1 MTAQIQNDNI
11 TSSEN
16 QKVVDKKTTK
26 KRNKNKKGEDQQ
38 QKYKPTPQS
47 PFTTYNFSELK
58 RIVKNS
64 TPNQAISKIKA
75 TLAMKNKEIA
85 YLKEL
90 IIEERSHNESIK
102 EDLYFANHPEFD
114 RYNHFY

>member
-1 MTAQIQNDNI
+1 MTTKLNN
-11 TSSEN
+11 N
-16 QKVVDKKTTK
+16 NTTIPLKRKK

-64 TPNQAISKIKA
+64 TQNQAISKIKA

-90 IIEERSHNESIK
+90 IEAERFRNESLK
-102 EDLYFANHPEFD
+102 EDLYFANHPDLD